1 MSYNLR
7 SDEKCFT
14 DNLHAQSCTHG
25 PAKPPLVHFDC
36 SLLVASSL
44 NVLTPYSQFHFPAC
58 VSPRS
63 CCPTV
68 LLLLHRFL
76 LSSFSSPSFLPCPP
90 SGDVRP
96 SSSSCEIA
104 AVSYGFLFLREDR
117 CVHVGIEATKHT
129 VRGQRAGQ

>member
-25 PAKPPLVHFDC
+25 PAKPPLVHVDC

-44 NVLTPYSQFHFPAC
+44 NVPAC
-58 VSPRS
+58 VSPPV
-63 CCPTV
+63 PTSRLPHCSSPPPLV
-68 LLLLHRFL
+68 SEHRFL
-76 LSSFSSPSFLPCPP
+76 LSSSSPSFLPCPP